1 MFTALRCFIQGVWTR
16 SIPIFTGHCGRLYK
30 MLTIVM
36 RTCTTLLLLL
46 LHTYLVTGQ
55 VFLKP
60 QTNTFNSSFKLSEG
74 QITRA
79 NLSSAFANNV
89 EVAVNYE
96 RSNWAFGSV
105 AEDLFYAVPKN
116 FTPSMP
122 PGTLLKVEPLTNTTF
137 YTLAPNLALSRIL
150 FTTETHNGTVVPAS
164 AYILWPFSPNLQ
176 PGSEK
181 ARTVVFAHGASGE
194 FGDCAPSHMRT
205 LLYQFQAP
213 YALALAG
220 FAVVS
225 PDYQGLGINYTLDF
239 ESNTGQPAARIPLQH
254 PLVGSAALANDLF
267 YSQQAALQ
275 AFPSRLSDQFVIM
288 GHSEGGGAAWAAAER
303 QATDPVPGYLGTVAG
318 SPAANFSAVAEAALS
333 LGAADIPSVTL
344 LAWAVQ
350 SMFPDFRL
358 SDVLTPLGLA
368 RLELQAEIGGCQAV
382 TTAFLQGDGTAHP
395 PLLQDDWYNNFYLQS
410 YLRSLSAGGRI
421 LAGPMLVIQGTA
433 DQAIPEVV
441 TSATVNATCSAHPE
455 SVLEYIV
462 VNGTTHVPTLFA
474 TQREW
479 IRWINARFD
488 GVPAASSSG
497 CQMSIREP
505 FWPIDHYQAD
515 TNWFL
520 ELALDAYQ
528 TA

>member
-1 MFTALRCFIQGVWTR
+1 MSTMVKHICATF
-16 SIPIFTGHCGRLYK
+16 
-30 MLTIVM
+30 
-36 RTCTTLLLLL
+36 LLF
-46 LHTYLVTGQ
+46 HMSLVVGQ
-55 VFLKP
+55 VFLEP
-60 QTNTFNSSFKLSEG
+60 QANTFNSSFKLSAA
-74 QITRA
+74 QIEKA
-79 NLSSAFANNV
+79 NLSSAFANNI
-89 EVAVNYE
+89 EVALNYE
-96 RSNWAFGSV
+96 RSNWAFGSIV
-105 AEDLFYAVPKN
+105 EESFYDVPEN
-116 FTPSMP
+116 FTPSTP

-176 PGSEK
+176 PGSVK

-220 FAVVS
+220 FAVVA
-225 PDYQGLGINYTLDF
+225 PDYQGLGINCTLDF
-239 ESNTGQPAARIPLQH
+239 NSGTGQPEGRTPLHH
-254 PLVGSAALANDLF
+254 PLVGSPALANDLF
-267 YSQQAALQ
+267 YSHQAALQ

-318 SPAANFSAVAEAALS
+318 SPAANFSAVVEAALS
-333 LGAADIPSVTL
+333 LGTAEVPGATL
-344 LAWAVQ
+344 LPWAVQ

-358 SDVLTPLGLA
+358 SDVLTPLGVA
-368 RLELQAEIGGCQAV
+368 RLELQAEIAGCQAV
-382 TTAFLQGDGTAHP
+382 TTAFLQGDGKAQP
-395 PLLQDDWYNNFYLQS
+395 PLLQHDWYNNFYLQS
-410 YLRSLSAGGRI
+410 YLRLSSVGGRS

-433 DQAIPEVV
+433 DQAISEAI
-441 TSATVNATCSAHPE
+441 TTGTVNATCSAHPD
-455 SVLEYIV
+455 SMLEYLL

-474 TQREW
+474 TQSEW
-479 IRWINARFD
+479 LRWINARFD
-488 GVPAASSSG
+488 GVPRAGSSG
-497 CQMSIREP
+497 CQMSVREP
-505 FWPIDHYQAD
+505 FWPIHHYQAE